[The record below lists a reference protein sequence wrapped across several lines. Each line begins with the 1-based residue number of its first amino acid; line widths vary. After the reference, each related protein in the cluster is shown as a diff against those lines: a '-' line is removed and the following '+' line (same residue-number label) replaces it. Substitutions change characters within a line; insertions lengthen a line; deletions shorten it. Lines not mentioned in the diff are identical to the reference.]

1 MSTLIS
7 TLSVPSGELM
17 RGLDAACAAIG
28 SDITVSARSRSSM
41 RITGQESG
49 PILRGWLQ
57 ADKLFGLNT
66 YANAKCTGS
75 NKATQL
81 WLYCSASG
89 SQCRNQASKA

>member
-1 MSTLIS
+1 
-7 TLSVPSGELM
+7 
-17 RGLDAACAAIG
+17 
-28 SDITVSARSRSSM
+28 M

-89 SQCRNQASKA
+89 SQCRNQASKAQPATAMASHENHVAGVRRRSSEIAPGNSSRHSAGFGNT